1 MMGWERDF
9 PLLATPQGEGSRLV
23 VHELISNGVSG
34 SMNRMAN
41 THTQQQQQAGEPQN
55 VWEEF
60 GLTRPKYED
69 ERTAPPVDRE
79 RLLALVEKQ
88 LPAEERRELYR
99 LTIRFRS
106 WAEALAEID
115 AGELQ
120 KGMSETGG
128 PWG

>member
-1 MMGWERDF
+1 
-9 PLLATPQGEGSRLV
+9 
-23 VHELISNGVSG
+23 
-34 SMNRMAN
+34 MNRMAN
-41 THTQQQQQAGEPQN
+41 THTQQHQAGEPQN

-79 RLLALVEKQ
+79 RLLALVEKR
-88 LPAEERRELYR
+88 LSEPERRELYR

-115 AGELQ
+115 AGDLRN
-120 KGMSETGG
+120 GMSETGSPRG
-128 PWG
+128 

>member
-1 MMGWERDF
+1 
-9 PLLATPQGEGSRLV
+9 
-23 VHELISNGVSG
+23 LICNGVSG
-34 SMNRMAN
+34 SMNRMAK
-41 THTQQQQQAGEPQN
+41 THTQQQHAGEPQN

-79 RLLALVEKQ
+79 RLQALVEKR
-88 LPAEERRELYR
+88 LPEEERRELYR

-115 AGELQ
+115 AGDLLN
-120 KGMSETGG
+120 GMSETGSPQG
-128 PWG
+128 EWESLLG

>member
-1 MMGWERDF
+1 VGKRF

-23 VHELISNGVSG
+23 VRELISNGVSG
-34 SMNRMAN
+34 STNRMRN
-41 THTQQQQQAGEPQN
+41 KHTQPQAGEPQN

-79 RLLALVEKQ
+79 RLHALVEKR
-88 LPAEERRELYR
+88 LPEPERRELYR

-115 AGELQ
+115 AGDLRN
-120 KGMSETGG
+120 GMSETGSPRG
-128 PWG
+128 

>member
-1 MMGWERDF
+1 MGKRF
-9 PLLATPQGEGSRLV
+9 PLLATPQGEGSRV
-23 VHELISNGVSG
+23 VVRELISNGVSG

-41 THTQQQQQAGEPQN
+41 THTQQHQAGEPQN

-60 GLTRPKYED
+60 SLTRPKYED

-79 RLLALVEKQ
+79 RLLALVEKR
-88 LPAEERRELYR
+88 LSEPERRELYR

-115 AGELQ
+115 AGDLRN
-120 KGMSETGG
+120 GMSETGSPRG
-128 PWG
+128 